1 MAVYKIFPFKDTS
14 LYSLYPDMNTGI
26 DPINQVS
33 NLNFALLTSA
43 TVART
48 LIEFDSTEII
58 NVLDGIVNGK
68 TWDTYF
74 RSYIATAQG
83 IVETSTIEVRPIAE
97 SWNNGTGTY
106 LDSPLTTDGSSWN
119 SNQFQNGTTWS
130 YMNGGSFTSGS
141 FKVTGSYAAASSSL
155 GGGNWV
161 VSGSDGTEYAVSQT
175 FGLRSSKDLKVNTTT
190 IVSSW
195 YSASSGLGGI
205 ENNGFIIKWENAIEF
220 NPNKQVQPVMQY
232 YSVDTNTIYP
242 PELEFRWDDSSWS
255 TGSSTIPELFQP
267 NCFVSLAENPGVFL
281 SESINRFRL
290 NVRPKYP
297 KVVFAT
303 SSLYTK
309 QHYLP
314 SGSSL
319 YAVKDLDTD
328 EYVIDFDSQY
338 TNLSADA
345 TSSYFDIYMNG
356 LEPERYYKILI
367 QATAGGSTTIY
378 DDNYYFKVSNGY

>member
-43 TVART
+43 TVARS
-48 LIEFDSTEII
+48 LVEFSSEEI
-58 NVLDGIVNGK
+58 VDLLDGIISGYK
-68 TWDTYF
+68 WDSYF

-119 SNQFQNGTTWS
+119 SNQFQGGTTWS
-130 YMNGGSFTSGS
+130 YLNGGSFTSGS

-161 VSGSDGTEYAVSQT
+161 VSGSDGTEYAISQT

-190 IVSSW
+190 VVSSW

-205 ENNGFIIKWENAIEF
+205 ENNGFIIKWEDAIEF
-220 NPNKQVQPVMQY
+220 NPNKQVQPVVQY

-255 TGSSTIPELFQP
+255 TGS
-267 NCFVSLAENPGVFL
+267 
-281 SESINRFRL
+281 
-290 NVRPKYP
+290 
-297 KVVFAT
+297 
-303 SSLYTK
+303 
-309 QHYLP
+309 
-314 SGSSL
+314 
-319 YAVKDLDTD
+319 
-328 EYVIDFDSQY
+328 
-338 TNLSADA
+338 
-345 TSSYFDIYMNG
+345 
-356 LEPERYYKILI
+356 
-367 QATAGGSTTIY
+367 
-378 DDNYYFKVSNGY
+378 